1 MEQHNPYL
9 SLQEWIDDNAK
20 LGINEETS
28 IRSYTEF
35 VVERLDKE
43 STIQVMA
50 LMFKSMMDIK
60 NDAVQLSES
69 YDKLYESHRKMAQEL
84 YTLLNILKGSTPK

>member
-20 LGINEETS
+20 HGISEDVS

-35 VVERLDKE
+35 VVEQLDKE
-43 STIQVMA
+43 STIEVMA

-60 NDAVQLSES
+60 NDAVELSQS
-69 YDKLYESHRKMAQEL
+69 YDKLYESHRQMAEQL

>member
-20 LGINEETS
+20 HGISEDDS

-35 VVERLDKE
+35 VVEQLDKE
-43 STIQVMA
+43 STIEVMA
-50 LMFKSMMDIK
+50 LMFKSMMAIK
-60 NDAVQLSES
+60 NDAVELSQS
-69 YDKLYESHRKMAQEL
+69 YDKLYESHRQMAEQL